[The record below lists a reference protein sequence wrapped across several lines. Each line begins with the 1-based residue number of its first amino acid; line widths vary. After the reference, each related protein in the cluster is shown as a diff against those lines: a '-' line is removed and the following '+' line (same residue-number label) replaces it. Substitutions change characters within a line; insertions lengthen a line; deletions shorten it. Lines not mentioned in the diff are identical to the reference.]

1 MELFVTVL
9 AGILGF
15 QFVTIIDRLW
25 FAIDYKKTEKGLE
38 VLEHYHFGIALLA
51 VSFVFIQIPILAFAL
66 LGMGAAFIYHE
77 SKQKNYFAHQSTH
90 FKGSTIIGVVLLCI
104 TGAVFTYVYLS
115 PITF

>member
-1 MELFVTVL
+1 MYLFVIIL

-38 VLEHYHFGIALLA
+38 VLEHYHFGLALLA
-51 VSFVFIQIPILAFAL
+51 ISFIFIQIPILAFAL
-66 LGMGAAFIYHE
+66 LGMGAGFIYHE

-90 FKGSTIIGVVLLCI
+90 FKGSTIIGLVLLFI
-104 TGAVFTYVYLS
+104 GIAVFSYVYLH
-115 PITF
+115 PIIF

>member
-1 MELFVTVL
+1 MELFITIL

-38 VLEHYHFGIALLA
+38 VLEHYHFGLGLL
-51 VSFVFIQIPILAFAL
+51 VISFIFIQIPILAFAL
-66 LGMGAAFIYHE
+66 LGMGAGFIYHE

-104 TGAVFTYVYLS
+104 AGTVFAYVYLS
-115 PITF
+115 SYF